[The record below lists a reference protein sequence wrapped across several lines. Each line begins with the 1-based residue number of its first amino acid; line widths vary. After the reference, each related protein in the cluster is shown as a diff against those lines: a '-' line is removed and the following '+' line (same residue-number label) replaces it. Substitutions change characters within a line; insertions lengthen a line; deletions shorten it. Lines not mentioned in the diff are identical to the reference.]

1 MNTTMVYSRVRAIYH
16 NGVLSLLDP
25 LDLPEGTQVSLDI
38 QFTPSYPTDKTYP
51 ISLVYPT
58 RLIPA
63 ERLDNIIGLVEAGG
77 NALTDSET
85 LYDTD

>member
-51 ISLVYPT
+51 TSFVYPT
-58 RLIPA
+58 RLVPA
-63 ERLDNIIGLVEAGG
+63 ERLDNIIGLVAAGG
-77 NALTDSET
+77 NALTDSEA